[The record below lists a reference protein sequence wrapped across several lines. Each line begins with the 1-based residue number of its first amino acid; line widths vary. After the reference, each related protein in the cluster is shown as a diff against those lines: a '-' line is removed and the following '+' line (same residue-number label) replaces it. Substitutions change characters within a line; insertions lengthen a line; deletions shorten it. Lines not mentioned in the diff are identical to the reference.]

1 MTSPGRPVKAVN
13 PLELLTWWEGR
24 GGRKPLSLRDLAA
37 RLGISEATTRNRL
50 RVLRAA
56 GQVDDQ
62 ARQQALATRGGLRR
76 GGRRPANS
84 RETLTNPATPSE
96 LPVQKPDNS
105 KIEPVFTTADA
116 APLLGVKPG
125 TLTIW
130 RYQGVGPRFVK
141 CGSRVVYRLRDLNDY
156 LDRRTRK
163 STADPGPKEE

>member
-1 MTSPGRPVKAVN
+1 MNAVTVN

-24 GGRKPLSLRDLAA
+24 GGRRPASLREIAA
-37 RLGISEATTRNRL
+37 RLGISEATVRKRIQT
-50 RVLRAA
+50 LRAA
-56 GQVDDQ
+56 GQVDDE
-62 ARQQALATRGGLRR
+62 ARRQALATRGGLRR
-76 GGRRPANS
+76 GGRPAHF
-84 RETLTNPATPSE
+84 REILANPATPSE
-96 LPVQKPDNS
+96 VPVHKPDNS

-116 APLLGVKPG
+116 APLLGIKPG

-163 STADPGPKEE
+163 STADPGPEEK